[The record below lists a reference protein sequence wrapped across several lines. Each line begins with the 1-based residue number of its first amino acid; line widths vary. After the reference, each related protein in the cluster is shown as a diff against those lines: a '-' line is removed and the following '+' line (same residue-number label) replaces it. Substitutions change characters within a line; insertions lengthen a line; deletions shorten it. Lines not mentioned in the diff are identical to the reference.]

1 MEDAMGIHHT
11 HKAQSGERSMKK
23 AAKLAAKLEK
33 AKARQIA
40 KEEAARAKAHA
51 EGRPYIPNER

>member
-1 MEDAMGIHHT
+1 MGIHHT

-33 AKARQIA
+33 AKARQAA
-40 KEEAARAKAHA
+40 KEEAARAKAIA
-51 EGRPYIPNER
+51 EGRPYIPPTK